1 MPNMLENYVADL
13 GKEIIKL
20 AQEVR
25 SKREGSDDEFEKG
38 RQFAF
43 YEILSLMRQQAIVFG
58 LDENEIGLAGVNLE
72 EFLI

>member
-1 MPNMLENYVADL
+1 MPNMVESYTADL

-25 SKREGSDDEFEKG
+25 CKRKASEDEFEKG

-43 YEILSLMRQQAIVFG
+43 YEVLSLMRQQAIVFG
-58 LDENEIGLAGVNLE
+58 LNEKDMGLSGVNLE

>member
-1 MPNMLENYVADL
+1 MPNILENYVTDL
-13 GKEIIKL
+13 SKVIIKL

-25 SKREGSDDEFEKG
+25 CKREVSDDEFEKG

-58 LDENEIGLAGVNLE
+58 LNENEIGLAGVNLE